1 MRYRVRH
8 ATRYDYPSSV
18 SLSHNQAR
26 LIPRALEYQFV
37 ESSNI
42 SISPEPNCQRD
53 WIDSFG
59 NRNCF
64 FTVEQSH
71 YSMDVSAESVVR
83 RQSPCHFED
92 ATSRWGDIAKRL
104 QHPRNRQDIEASQ
117 FMFGSQ
123 YAFGFP
129 EARHYAEP
137 SFPSGRQ
144 LREALLDLTQ
154 RIYQDF
160 KYDTLA
166 TQVSTPTKT
175 VLQERRGVC
184 QDFAHLQIACLRS
197 LGLAARYVSGYLLTH
212 PAPGQIKLVGS
223 DASHAWLSAYVGD
236 GCWLDLDPTNNMLP
250 SDEHI
255 TIGWGRDYADVGPIQ
270 GILIGTTQSFLKVNV
285 DVIPI

>member
-1 MRYRVRH
+1 MRYRIRH
-8 ATRYDYPSSV
+8 STRYSYPSSV

-26 LIPRALEYQFV
+26 LIPRSLEYQFV

-42 SISPEPNCQRD
+42 SILPEPNCQRV

-71 YSMDVSAESVVR
+71 YSMDVSAESVVS
-83 RQSPCHFED
+83 RQSPCFYDDVSGQWSEMV
-92 ATSRWGDIAKRL
+92 TRL
-104 QHPRNRQDIEASQ
+104 RHPRTRQDIEASQ
-117 FMFGSQ
+117 FVFGSQ

-129 EARHYAEP
+129 EARQYAEP
-137 SFPSGRQ
+137 SFPSGRA
-144 LREALLDLTQ
+144 LRDALLDLTQ

-160 KYDTLA
+160 EYDTLA
-166 TQVSTPTKT
+166 TQVSTPTRT

-197 LGLAARYVSGYLLTH
+197 MGLAARYVSGYLLTH
-212 PAPGQIKLVGS
+212 PAPGQVKLVGS
-223 DASHAWLSAYVGD
+223 DASHAWLSVYLGD
-236 GCWLDLDPTNNMLP
+236 GQWLDLDPTNNILP
-250 SDEHI
+250 ADEHI

-270 GILIGTTQSFLKVNV
+270 GILIGTTQSFLKVSV
-285 DVIPI
+285 DVTAI